1 VRILIEPQYY
11 TSGVSILLDQKSP
24 IRDWAQVRGRNIC
37 LTQGAFYN
45 RTLIE
50 RFLMVPQLYSGTRD
64 TRLALMNGSCEGWIY
79 DDSILKRELLS
90 GAWQGFYMPLTPIM
104 DKPWTL
110 AIHKSARG
118 SDFHVWLTATVIEW
132 HRNGFILARE
142 RAWGLPESLY
152 LNQQMAFWQRQN
164 EAGDDRCVPQP
175 GGLLP
180 EACRPHPIDT
190 GKEEQA
196 ASGWLAAF
204 KSYGLDF
211 SFLNHHYDRHLL
223 VNGLW
228 HTLML
233 SLGSILGSLVI
244 GVAFALMRDSNN
256 HLSRLLAITVGE
268 GFRQTPPLLH
278 LYIFIFGLGSYLSS
292 SYDMRFNPLFIAI
305 ISFSLYAGAANGRIL
320 AQSLSFSRKKESDT
334 TPLTKRLLNAFDTC
348 YESLVANSVN
358 LVKLVGMASIIA
370 VPEIIG
376 SGNSIIVER
385 GNQSTMMNI
394 LLIFYLIIV
403 SLFLTVLR
411 KGKGVTERWAKRI
424 S

>member
-1 VRILIEPQYY
+1 
-11 TSGVSILLDQKSP
+11 
-24 IRDWAQVRGRNIC
+24 
-37 LTQGAFYN
+37 
-45 RTLIE
+45 
-50 RFLMVPQLYSGTRD
+50 
-64 TRLALMNGSCEGWIY
+64 
-79 DDSILKRELLS
+79 
-90 GAWQGFYMPLTPIM
+90 
-104 DKPWTL
+104 
-110 AIHKSARG
+110 
-118 SDFHVWLTATVIEW
+118 
-132 HRNGFILARE
+132 
-142 RAWGLPESLY
+142 
-152 LNQQMAFWQRQN
+152 
-164 EAGDDRCVPQP
+164 
-175 GGLLP
+175 
-180 EACRPHPIDT
+180 
-190 GKEEQA
+190 
-196 ASGWLAAF
+196 
-204 KSYGLDF
+204 
-211 SFLNHHYDRHLL
+211 
-223 VNGLW
+223 
-228 HTLML
+228 ML

-334 TPLTKRLLNAFDTC
+334 TPLTKRLLNAFDAC